1 MDSLDSALLNE
12 WYLFTGV
19 LACGLVTGTML
30 LSSLPVVLLLSLV
43 NMLLSLLLV
52 GGGDGLGDSSAGLVI
67 SLSPLAVTL
76 LPLLTSSTLLSVV
89 EVVSEYVV

>member
-19 LACGLVTGTML
+19 LACGLAAGTML

-52 GGGDGLGDSSAGLVI
+52 GDGDGLGDSSADLVI
-67 SLSPLAVTL
+67 SLSPLAITL
-76 LPLLTSSTLLSVV
+76 LLLLNNSTLLSVV
-89 EVVSEYVV
+89 EVVSEDVV

>member
-1 MDSLDSALLNE
+1 
-12 WYLFTGV
+12 
-19 LACGLVTGTML
+19 ML

-76 LPLLTSSTLLSVV
+76 LPLLTSSTLLFVV
-89 EVVSEYVV
+89 EVVSEDVV

>member
-19 LACGLVTGTML
+19 LACGLADGTML

-52 GGGDGLGDSSAGLVI
+52 GDGDGLGDSSADLVI

-76 LPLLTSSTLLSVV
+76 LLLLTNSTLLSVV
-89 EVVSEYVV
+89 EVVSEDVV